1 MKDNGDILIDV
12 IHLSDNRDGS
22 KDQTILIVEFD
33 IYLKEFSSLAQ
44 NAALSQN

>member
-1 MKDNGDILIDV
+1 MRDHEDVLIDV
-12 IHLSDNRDGS
+12 IHLSDNRNGS

-33 IYLKEFSSLAQ
+33 TYLKEFSSLAQ